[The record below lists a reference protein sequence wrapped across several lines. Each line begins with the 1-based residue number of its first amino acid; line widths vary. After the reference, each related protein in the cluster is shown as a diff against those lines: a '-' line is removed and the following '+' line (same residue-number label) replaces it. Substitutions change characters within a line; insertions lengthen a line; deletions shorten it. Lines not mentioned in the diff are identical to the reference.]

1 MKAFAKVLG
10 IVLVGLL
17 LLLVAVGFALTHLV
31 DPNDYK
37 DEIRQLARDKANVD
51 LQLKGDI
58 GWSLFPW
65 LGVELHDATLASA
78 ATPDRQLAQVQ
89 RLILSVRL
97 LPLLLRRDLEMSD
110 IKIDGLDLTA
120 SRDDQG
126 RTNWAE
132 IGRPAPKAD
141 TGATPTDSPAG
152 ASAPSEPSAGRQPL
166 KLNVESLTVRNSRV
180 EYSDARSGARYAFD
194 GIDLETG
201 AIYAGTS
208 IPIKLAGTASTTQPP
223 VNATVLLNGEFR
235 FDPASQQYALDDLQ
249 LTGDASGEPF
259 NGKLVNY
266 SASGQLA
273 VDRRAQTAE
282 WTSLKLTANDLK
294 ALGDLK
300 LTGLESDPQLAGRV
314 SIARLDLRAFLDS
327 IGVELPAM
335 ADAKTLQRFEMNAQV
350 QASRNALALDDFNFQ
365 LDDSTLKG
373 RVAVT
378 DIARRALRVQVSGDR
393 LDLDRYL
400 PAKAAAARQANGAR
414 QEEVAQVD
422 AIATQGNSP
431 LPEAPTQHAWSQETL
446 LPVERLRSLDAE
458 VELGLQHLTLNRL
471 PFEGASLEARAAD
484 GQLQLSALEGELF
497 GGRFA
502 AEGALDVR
510 GVQPQLTAR
519 ERIKGVPVERILQ
532 AQGQKPPVEGLLD
545 LDADLRSSG
554 ASQRSLID
562 NLGGTAC
569 FALRNGQLIDANVE
583 SQLCQGIA
591 LLNRKP
597 LELPHGGQN
606 TPFRQLSCSLNI
618 VNGVARNQD
627 LSVSV
632 PGLAVKGAGDIDL
645 RTLGLDYRLGIT
657 VQGDTNAAA
666 DPGCQ
671 VGERYADIEWPL
683 QCRGPLELGAKAC
696 RLDREAMGQIVARAA
711 GNRLNEKIEEKLGD
725 KISPDIQN
733 AIRGLL
739 QRR

>member
-65 LGVELHDATLASA
+65 LGVELHDATLASV

-141 TGATPTDSPAG
+141 PGAAPADTATGTSGESTT
-152 ASAPSEPSAGRQPL
+152 GRQPL
-166 KLNVESLTVRNSRV
+166 KLNVESLTVRNSRI
-180 EYSDARSGARYAFD
+180 EYSDARNGARYAFE

-201 AIYAGTS
+201 AIYAGTP

-223 VNATVLLNGEFR
+223 VNATVLLNGKFR

-335 ADAKTLQRFEMNAQV
+335 ADTKTLQRFEMNAQV

-373 RVAVT
+373 RVAIA
-378 DIARRALRVQVSGDR
+378 DIARRALRIQLSGDR

-458 VELGLQHLTLNRL
+458 VDLGLQHLILNRL
-471 PFEGASLEARAAD
+471 PFEGASLKARAAD

-497 GGRFA
+497 GGRFEA
-502 AEGALDVR
+502 NGALDVR
-510 GVQPQLTAR
+510 GAQPQLTAR

-532 AQGQKPPVEGLLD
+532 AQGQKPPVEGQLD

-554 ASQRSLID
+554 ASQRTLID
-562 NLGGTAC
+562 NLGGTAR

-606 TPFRQLSCSLNI
+606 TPFRQLSGSLSI

-657 VQGDTNAAA
+657 VQGDTNAAS

>member
-120 SRDDQG
+120 SRDEQG

-141 TGATPTDSPAG
+141 TGAAPTDTSGG
-152 ASAPSEPSAGRQPL
+152 ASAPGEPSAGRQPL

-201 AIYAGTS
+201 AIYAGTA

-223 VNATVLLNGEFR
+223 VNATVLLNGKYR

-373 RVAVT
+373 RVAVA
-378 DIARRALRVQVSGDR
+378 DIARRALRVQLSGDR

-458 VELGLQHLTLNRL
+458 VDLGLQHLTLNRL
-471 PFEGASLEARAAD
+471 PFEGASLKARAAD

-562 NLGGTAC
+562 NLGGTAR

-606 TPFRQLSCSLNI
+606 TPFRQLSGSLSI

>member
-141 TGATPTDSPAG
+141 PGAAPADTATGTSGESTT
-152 ASAPSEPSAGRQPL
+152 GRQPL

-180 EYSDARSGARYAFD
+180 EYSDARNGARYAFE

-201 AIYAGTS
+201 AIYAGTP

-223 VNATVLLNGEFR
+223 VNATVLLNGKFR

-335 ADAKTLQRFEMNAQV
+335 ADTKTLQRFEMNAQV

-373 RVAVT
+373 RVAIA
-378 DIARRALRVQVSGDR
+378 DIARRALRIQLSGDR

-422 AIATQGNSP
+422 AIAAQGNSP

-458 VELGLQHLTLNRL
+458 VDLGLQHLTLNRL
-471 PFEGASLEARAAD
+471 PFEGASLKARAAD
-484 GQLQLSALEGELF
+484 GQLQLSVLEGELF
-497 GGRFA
+497 GGRFEA
-502 AEGALDVR
+502 NGALDVR
-510 GVQPQLTAR
+510 GAQPQLTAR

-532 AQGQKPPVEGLLD
+532 AQGQKPPVEGQLD

-554 ASQRSLID
+554 ASQRTLID
-562 NLGGTAC
+562 NLGGTAR

-606 TPFRQLSCSLNI
+606 TPFRQLSGSLSI

-657 VQGDTNAAA
+657 VQGDTNAAS

>member
-141 TGATPTDSPAG
+141 PGAAPADTATGTSGESTT
-152 ASAPSEPSAGRQPL
+152 GRQPL

-180 EYSDARSGARYAFD
+180 EYSDARNGARYAFE

-201 AIYAGTS
+201 AIYAGTP

-223 VNATVLLNGEFR
+223 VNATVLLNGKFR

-335 ADAKTLQRFEMNAQV
+335 ADTKTLQRFEMNAQV

-373 RVAVT
+373 RVAIA
-378 DIARRALRVQVSGDR
+378 DIARRALRIQLSGDR

-422 AIATQGNSP
+422 AIAAQGNSP

-458 VELGLQHLTLNRL
+458 VDLGLQHLTLNRL
-471 PFEGASLEARAAD
+471 PFEGAGLKARAAD

-497 GGRFA
+497 GGRFEA
-502 AEGALDVR
+502 NGALDVR
-510 GVQPQLTAR
+510 GAQPQLIAR

-532 AQGQKPPVEGLLD
+532 AQGQKPPVEGQLD

-554 ASQRSLID
+554 ASQRTLID
-562 NLGGTAC
+562 NLGGTAR

-606 TPFRQLSCSLNI
+606 TPFRQLSGSLSI

-657 VQGDTNAAA
+657 VQGDTNAAS

>member
-141 TGATPTDSPAG
+141 PGAAPADTATGTSGESTT
-152 ASAPSEPSAGRQPL
+152 GRQPL

-180 EYSDARSGARYAFD
+180 EYSDARNGARYAFE

-201 AIYAGTS
+201 AIYAGTP

-223 VNATVLLNGEFR
+223 VNATVLLNGKFR

-335 ADAKTLQRFEMNAQV
+335 ADTKTLQRFEMNAQV

-373 RVAVT
+373 RVAIA
-378 DIARRALRVQVSGDR
+378 DIARRALRIQLSGDR

-422 AIATQGNSP
+422 AIAAQGNSP

-458 VELGLQHLTLNRL
+458 VDLGLQHLTLNRL
-471 PFEGASLEARAAD
+471 PFEGASLKARAAD

-497 GGRFA
+497 GGRFEA
-502 AEGALDVR
+502 NGALDVR
-510 GVQPQLTAR
+510 GAQPQLIAR

-532 AQGQKPPVEGLLD
+532 AQGQKPPVEGQLD

-554 ASQRSLID
+554 ASQRTLID
-562 NLGGTAC
+562 NLGGTAR

-597 LELPHGGQN
+597 LELPHAGQN
-606 TPFRQLSCSLNI
+606 TPFRQLSGSLSI

-657 VQGDTNAAA
+657 VQGDTNAAS

>member
-141 TGATPTDSPAG
+141 PGAAPADTATGTSGESTT
-152 ASAPSEPSAGRQPL
+152 GRQPL

-180 EYSDARSGARYAFD
+180 EYSDARNGARYAFE

-201 AIYAGTS
+201 AIYAGTP

-223 VNATVLLNGEFR
+223 VNATVLLNGKFR

-335 ADAKTLQRFEMNAQV
+335 ADTKTLQRFEMNAQV

-373 RVAVT
+373 RVAIA
-378 DIARRALRVQVSGDR
+378 DIARRALRIQLSGDR

-422 AIATQGNSP
+422 AIAAQGNSP

-458 VELGLQHLTLNRL
+458 VDLGLQHLTLNRL
-471 PFEGASLEARAAD
+471 PFEGASLKARAAD

-497 GGRFA
+497 GGRFEA
-502 AEGALDVR
+502 NGALDVR
-510 GVQPQLTAR
+510 GAQPQLIAR

-532 AQGQKPPVEGLLD
+532 AQGQKPPVEGQLD

-554 ASQRSLID
+554 ASQRTLID
-562 NLGGTAC
+562 NLGGTAR

-606 TPFRQLSCSLNI
+606 TPFRQLSGSLSI

-657 VQGDTNAAA
+657 VQGDTNAAS

>member
-120 SRDDQG
+120 SRDEQG

-141 TGATPTDSPAG
+141 TGAAPTDT
-152 ASAPSEPSAGRQPL
+152 SAPGEPSAGRQPL

-223 VNATVLLNGEFR
+223 VNATVLLNGKFR

-373 RVAVT
+373 RVAVA
-378 DIARRALRVQVSGDR
+378 DIARRALRVQLSGDR

-458 VELGLQHLTLNRL
+458 VDLGLQHLTLNRL
-471 PFEGASLEARAAD
+471 PFEGASLKARAAD

-519 ERIKGVPVERILQ
+519 ERIKSVPVERILQ

-562 NLGGTAC
+562 NLGGTAR

-606 TPFRQLSCSLNI
+606 TPFRQLSGSLSI

-671 VGERYADIEWPL
+671 VGERYADMS
-683 QCRGPLELGAKAC
+683 GPCSAAAPWNWAPRPVAWIAKPWA
-696 RLDREAMGQIVARAA
+696 RSSPAPPAIV
-711 GNRLNEKIEEKLGD
+711 
-725 KISPDIQN
+725 
-733 AIRGLL
+733 
-739 QRR
+739 

>member
-97 LPLLLRRDLEMSD
+97 LPLLRRDLEMSD

-120 SRDDQG
+120 SRDEQG

-141 TGATPTDSPAG
+141 TGAAPTDTSGG
-152 ASAPSEPSAGRQPL
+152 ASAPGEPSAGRQPL

-223 VNATVLLNGEFR
+223 VNATVLLNGKFR

-259 NGKLVNY
+259 NGKLVIY

-300 LTGLESDPQLAGRV
+300 LTGLESDPQLSGRV

-373 RVAVT
+373 RVAVA
-378 DIARRALRVQVSGDR
+378 DIARRALRVQLSGDR

-414 QEEVAQVD
+414 QED
-422 AIATQGNSP
+422 
-431 LPEAPTQHAWSQETL
+431 
-446 LPVERLRSLDAE
+446 
-458 VELGLQHLTLNRL
+458 
-471 PFEGASLEARAAD
+471 
-484 GQLQLSALEGELF
+484 
-497 GGRFA
+497 
-502 AEGALDVR
+502 
-510 GVQPQLTAR
+510 
-519 ERIKGVPVERILQ
+519 
-532 AQGQKPPVEGLLD
+532 
-545 LDADLRSSG
+545 
-554 ASQRSLID
+554 
-562 NLGGTAC
+562 
-569 FALRNGQLIDANVE
+569 
-583 SQLCQGIA
+583 
-591 LLNRKP
+591 RK
-597 LELPHGGQN
+597 
-606 TPFRQLSCSLNI
+606 
-618 VNGVARNQD
+618 
-627 LSVSV
+627 SVV
-632 PGLAVKGAGDIDL
+632 
-645 RTLGLDYRLGIT
+645 
-657 VQGDTNAAA
+657 
-666 DPGCQ
+666 
-671 VGERYADIEWPL
+671 
-683 QCRGPLELGAKAC
+683 
-696 RLDREAMGQIVARAA
+696 
-711 GNRLNEKIEEKLGD
+711 
-725 KISPDIQN
+725 
-733 AIRGLL
+733 
-739 QRR
+739 

>member
-78 ATPDRQLAQVQ
+78 ATLDRQLAQVQ

-120 SRDDQG
+120 SRDEQG

-141 TGATPTDSPAG
+141 TGAAPTDTSGG
-152 ASAPSEPSAGRQPL
+152 ASAPGEPSAGRQPL

-223 VNATVLLNGEFR
+223 VNATVLLNGKFR

-373 RVAVT
+373 RVAVA
-378 DIARRALRVQVSGDR
+378 DIARRALRVQLSGDR

-458 VELGLQHLTLNRL
+458 VDLGLQHLTLNRL
-471 PFEGASLEARAAD
+471 PFEGASLKARAAD

-562 NLGGTAC
+562 NLGGTAR

-606 TPFRQLSCSLNI
+606 TPFRQLSGSLSI

>member
-141 TGATPTDSPAG
+141 PGAAPADTATGTSGESTT
-152 ASAPSEPSAGRQPL
+152 GRQPL

-180 EYSDARSGARYAFD
+180 EYSDARNGARYAFE

-201 AIYAGTS
+201 AIYAGTP

-223 VNATVLLNGEFR
+223 VNATVLLNGKFR

-335 ADAKTLQRFEMNAQV
+335 ADTKTLQRFEMNAQV

-373 RVAVT
+373 RVAIA
-378 DIARRALRVQVSGDR
+378 DIARRALRIQLSGDR

-422 AIATQGNSP
+422 AIAAQGNSP

-458 VELGLQHLTLNRL
+458 VDLGLQHLTLNRL
-471 PFEGASLEARAAD
+471 PFEGASLKARAAD

-497 GGRFA
+497 GGRFEA
-502 AEGALDVR
+502 NGALDVR
-510 GVQPQLTAR
+510 GAQPQLIAR

-532 AQGQKPPVEGLLD
+532 AQGQKPPVEGQLD

-554 ASQRSLID
+554 ASQRTLID
-562 NLGGTAC
+562 NLDGTAR

-606 TPFRQLSCSLNI
+606 TPFRQLSGSLSI

-657 VQGDTNAAA
+657 VQGDTNAAS

>member
-141 TGATPTDSPAG
+141 PGAAPADTATGTSGESTT
-152 ASAPSEPSAGRQPL
+152 GRQPL

-180 EYSDARSGARYAFD
+180 EYSDARNGARYAFE

-201 AIYAGTS
+201 AIYAGTP
-208 IPIKLAGTASTTQPP
+208 IPIKLAGTANTTQPP
-223 VNATVLLNGEFR
+223 VNATVLLNGKFR

-294 ALGDLK
+294 ALGDLE

-335 ADAKTLQRFEMNAQV
+335 ADTKTLQRFEMNAQV

-373 RVAVT
+373 RVAIA
-378 DIARRALRVQVSGDR
+378 DIARRALRIQLSGDR

-422 AIATQGNSP
+422 AIAAQGNSP

-458 VELGLQHLTLNRL
+458 VDLGLQHLTLNRL
-471 PFEGASLEARAAD
+471 PFEGASLKARAAD

-497 GGRFA
+497 GGRFEA
-502 AEGALDVR
+502 NGALDVR
-510 GVQPQLTAR
+510 GAQPQLTAR

-532 AQGQKPPVEGLLD
+532 AQGQKPPVEGQLD

-554 ASQRSLID
+554 ASQRTLID
-562 NLGGTAC
+562 NLGGTAR

-606 TPFRQLSCSLNI
+606 TPFRQLSGSLSI

-657 VQGDTNAAA
+657 VQGDTNAAS

>member
-37 DEIRQLARDKANVD
+37 DEIRQLAHDKANVD

-110 IKIDGLDLTA
+110 VKIDGLDLTA

-126 RTNWAE
+126 RSNWAE
-132 IGRPAPKAD
+132 IGRPAPQPGQAD
-141 TGATPTDSPAG
+141 APAADAPAANEPATSH
-152 ASAPSEPSAGRQPL
+152 RQPL
-166 KLNVESLTVRNSRV
+166 KLNVESLTIRNSRI
-180 EYSDARSGARYAFD
+180 EYSDARSGAHYAFD
-194 GIDLETG
+194 GIDLQTG
-201 AIYAGTS
+201 AIYPGTA
-208 IPIKLAGTASTTQPP
+208 IPLKLAGTASTTQPP
-223 VNATVLLNGEFR
+223 VKATVQLSGEFR

-249 LTGDASGEPF
+249 LTGDATGEPF

-266 SASGQLA
+266 SASGELA
-273 VDRRAQTAE
+273 VDRRAQTAD

-300 LTGLESDPQLAGRV
+300 LTGLETEPQLTGGV

-335 ADAKTLQRFEMNAQV
+335 ADAKTLQRFEMNAQL
-350 QASRNALALDDFNFQ
+350 QASRNALVLNDFNFN

-373 RVAVT
+373 RVAVD
-378 DIARRALRVQVSGDR
+378 DIARRALRIQLSGDT

-400 PAKAAAARQANGAR
+400 PAKTAVARQANGAR
-414 QEEVAQVD
+414 QQEVAQVD
-422 AIATQGNSP
+422 ASAAQGNSP

-446 LPVERLRSLDAE
+446 LPVERLRSLDAN
-458 VELGLQHLTLNRL
+458 VELSLQQLTLDQL
-471 PFEGASLEARAAD
+471 PFENASLKATAND
-484 GQLQLSALEGELF
+484 GQLQLSDLSGELF
-497 GGRFA
+497 GGNFQA
-502 AEGALDVR
+502 NGTLDVR
-510 GVQPQLTAR
+510 GAQPQLSVH
-519 ERIKGVPVERILQ
+519 ERINSVPVERILQ
-532 AQGQKPPVEGLLD
+532 AQGQKPPVEGQLD

-554 ASQRSLID
+554 ASQRALID
-562 NLGGTAC
+562 NLDGTAR

-583 SQLCQGIA
+583 SQLCQGIS

-606 TPFRQLSCSLNI
+606 TPFRQLSGTLSI

-627 LSVSV
+627 LRVSV
-632 PGLAVKGAGDIDL
+632 PGLAVKGDGDIDL
-645 RTLGLDYRLGIT
+645 RTLGLDYHLGIT
-657 VQGDTNAAA
+657 VQGDTNVAA
-666 DPGCQ
+666 DPGCK

-696 RLDREAMGQIVARAA
+696 RLDRQAMGQIIAQAA

>member
-37 DEIRQLARDKANVD
+37 DEIRQLAHDKANVD

-110 IKIDGLDLTA
+110 VKIDGLDLTA

-126 RTNWAE
+126 RSNWAE
-132 IGRPAPKAD
+132 IGRPAPQPGQAD
-141 TGATPTDSPAG
+141 APAADAPAANEPATSH
-152 ASAPSEPSAGRQPL
+152 RQPL
-166 KLNVESLTVRNSRV
+166 KLNVESLTIRNSRI
-180 EYSDARSGARYAFD
+180 EYSDARSGAHYTFD
-194 GIDLETG
+194 GIDLQTG
-201 AIYAGTS
+201 AIYPGTA
-208 IPIKLAGTASTTQPP
+208 IPLKLAGTASTTQPP
-223 VNATVLLNGEFR
+223 VKATVQLSGEFR

-249 LTGDASGEPF
+249 LTGDATGEPF

-266 SASGQLA
+266 SASGELA
-273 VDRRAQTAE
+273 VDRRAQTAD

-300 LTGLESDPQLAGRV
+300 LTGLETEPQLTGGV

-335 ADAKTLQRFEMNAQV
+335 ADAKTLQRFEMNAQL
-350 QASRNALALDDFNFQ
+350 QASRNALVLNDFNFN

-373 RVAVT
+373 RVAVD
-378 DIARRALRVQVSGDR
+378 DIARRALRIQLSGDT

-400 PAKAAAARQANGAR
+400 PAKTAAARQANGAR
-414 QEEVAQVD
+414 QQEVAQVD
-422 AIATQGNSP
+422 ASAAQGNSP

-446 LPVERLRSLDAE
+446 LPVERLRSLDAN
-458 VELGLQHLTLNRL
+458 VELSLQQLTLDQL
-471 PFEGASLEARAAD
+471 PFENASLKATAND
-484 GQLQLSALEGELF
+484 GQLQLSDLSGELF
-497 GGRFA
+497 GGNFQA
-502 AEGALDVR
+502 NGTLDVR
-510 GVQPQLTAR
+510 GAQPQLSVH
-519 ERIKGVPVERILQ
+519 ERINSVPVERILQ
-532 AQGQKPPVEGLLD
+532 AQGQKPPVEGQLD

-554 ASQRSLID
+554 ASQRALID
-562 NLGGTAC
+562 NLDGTAR

-583 SQLCQGIA
+583 SQLCQGIS

-606 TPFRQLSCSLNI
+606 TPFRQLSGTLSI

-627 LSVSV
+627 LRVSV
-632 PGLAVKGAGDIDL
+632 PGLAVKGDGDIDL
-645 RTLGLDYRLGIT
+645 RTLGLDYHLGIT

-666 DPGCQ
+666 DPGCK

-696 RLDREAMGQIVARAA
+696 RLDRQAMGQIIAQAA

>member
-110 IKIDGLDLTA
+110 VKIDGLDLTA

-126 RTNWAE
+126 RSNWAE
-132 IGRPAPKAD
+132 IGRPAPQPGQAD
-141 TGATPTDSPAG
+141 APAADAPAANEPATSH
-152 ASAPSEPSAGRQPL
+152 RQPL
-166 KLNVESLTVRNSRV
+166 KLNVESLTIRNSRI
-180 EYSDARSGARYAFD
+180 EYSDARSGAHYAFD
-194 GIDLETG
+194 GIDLQTG
-201 AIYAGTS
+201 AIYPGTA
-208 IPIKLAGTASTTQPP
+208 IPLKLAGTASTTQPP
-223 VNATVLLNGEFR
+223 VKATVQLSGEFR

-249 LTGDASGEPF
+249 LTGDATGEPF

-266 SASGQLA
+266 SASGELA

-300 LTGLESDPQLAGRV
+300 LTGLETEPQLTGGV

-335 ADAKTLQRFEMNAQV
+335 ADAKTLQRFEMNAQL
-350 QASRNALALDDFNFQ
+350 QASRNALVLNDFNFN

-373 RVAVT
+373 RVAVD
-378 DIARRALRVQVSGDR
+378 DIARRALRIQLSGDT

-400 PAKAAAARQANGAR
+400 PAKTAAARQANGAR
-414 QEEVAQVD
+414 QQEVAQVD
-422 AIATQGNSP
+422 ASAAQGNSP

-446 LPVERLRSLDAE
+446 LPVERLRSLDAN
-458 VELGLQHLTLNRL
+458 VELSLQQLTLDQL
-471 PFEGASLEARAAD
+471 PFENASLKATAND
-484 GQLQLSALEGELF
+484 GQLQLSDLSGELF
-497 GGRFA
+497 GGNFQA
-502 AEGALDVR
+502 NGTLDVR
-510 GVQPQLTAR
+510 GAQPQLSVH
-519 ERIKGVPVERILQ
+519 ERINGVPVERILQ
-532 AQGQKPPVEGLLD
+532 AQGQKPPVEGQLD

-554 ASQRSLID
+554 ASQRALID
-562 NLGGTAC
+562 NLDGTAR

-583 SQLCQGIA
+583 SQLCQGIS

-606 TPFRQLSCSLNI
+606 TPFRQLSGTLSI

-627 LSVSV
+627 LRVSV
-632 PGLAVKGAGDIDL
+632 PGLAVKGDGDIDL
-645 RTLGLDYRLGIT
+645 RTLGLDYHLGIT

-666 DPGCQ
+666 DPGCK

-696 RLDREAMGQIVARAA
+696 RLDRQAMGQIIAQAA

>member
-78 ATPDRQLAQVQ
+78 VTPDRQLAQVQ

-141 TGATPTDSPAG
+141 PGAAPADTSTGTPGESTT
-152 ASAPSEPSAGRQPL
+152 GRQPL

-180 EYSDARSGARYAFD
+180 EYSDARNGARYAFE

-201 AIYAGTS
+201 AIYAGTP
-208 IPIKLAGTASTTQPP
+208 IPLKLAGTASTTQPP
-223 VNATVLLNGEFR
+223 VNATVLLKGELR
-235 FDPASQQYALDDLQ
+235 FDPASQQYALDNLQ

-300 LTGLESDPQLAGRV
+300 LTGLESDPQLSGRV

-350 QASRNALALDDFNFQ
+350 QASRNAVALDDFNFQ

-373 RVAVT
+373 RVAVA
-378 DIARRALRVQVSGDR
+378 DIARRALRVQLSGDR

-458 VELGLQHLTLNRL
+458 VDLGLQHLTLNRL
-471 PFEGASLEARAAD
+471 PFEGASLKARAAD

-497 GGRFA
+497 GGRFEA
-502 AEGALDVR
+502 NGALDVR
-510 GVQPQLTAR
+510 GAQPQLTAR

-532 AQGQKPPVEGLLD
+532 AQGQKPPVEGQLD
-545 LDADLRSSG
+545 LDADLRSTG
-554 ASQRSLID
+554 ASQRTLID
-562 NLGGTAC
+562 NLGGTAR

-606 TPFRQLSCSLNI
+606 TPFRQLSGSLSI

-657 VQGDTNAAA
+657 VQGDTNAAS

>member
-132 IGRPAPKAD
+132 IGRPTPKAD
-141 TGATPTDSPAG
+141 PGAAPADTATGTPGESTT
-152 ASAPSEPSAGRQPL
+152 GRQPL
-166 KLNVESLTVRNSRV
+166 KLNVESLTVRNSRI
-180 EYSDARSGARYAFD
+180 EYSDARNGARYAFE

-201 AIYAGTS
+201 AIYAGTP
-208 IPIKLAGTASTTQPP
+208 IPIKLAGAASTTQPP
-223 VNATVLLNGEFR
+223 VNATVQLKGDFR
-235 FDPASQQYALDDLQ
+235 FDPASQQYALDNLQ

-327 IGVELPAM
+327 IGIELPAM

-365 LDDSTLKG
+365 LDDSILKG
-373 RVAVT
+373 RVAIA
-378 DIARRALRVQVSGDR
+378 DIARRALRVQLSGDR

-458 VELGLQHLTLNRL
+458 VDLGLQHLTLNRL
-471 PFEGASLEARAAD
+471 PFEGASLKARAAD

-497 GGRFA
+497 GGRFEA
-502 AEGALDVR
+502 GGALDVR
-510 GVQPQLTAR
+510 GAQPQLTAR

-532 AQGQKPPVEGLLD
+532 AQGQKPPVEGQLD

-554 ASQRSLID
+554 ASQRTLID
-562 NLGGTAC
+562 NLGGTAR

-606 TPFRQLSCSLNI
+606 TPFRQLSGSLSI

-657 VQGDTNAAA
+657 VQGDTNAAS